1 MKIREKLRDIFYI
14 RKPWWRFPLA
24 IGLILII
31 LAGGALAYKFVSA
44 AQKVIVKGISSSLA
58 GNRLGISQL
67 KGESEG
73 RVNVLFLGVGVEGQ
87 SGSDLT
93 DTIML
98 ASFDM
103 KNHNV
108 SLISI
113 PRDLYIKIPEVG
125 YSKINTAYEYGNKID
140 YNGGGGGLARDTV
153 SNILGVPIHYYVAM
167 DFDGFKEIIDTLGG
181 IDIKVDKSIYD
192 YNYPCQNERGKCSF
206 ILEKGDY
213 HMDGALTLKYVRSRQ
228 STSDFDRAR
237 RQQQVLV
244 AIKDKAFEK
253 QIIMN
258 PKKVYDLYN
267 ALSSHLKTDFQ
278 MPEIG
283 RVVELAQD
291 FKIENIDHYVFDDN
305 PDGFLNSDQ
314 VGGAYVI
321 KPQAGDFAEVQ
332 KFVKYFITQEPAVKK
347 ENASIEIKNGSGRD
361 NLATTLSN
369 KLKKYSLNITG
380 VGSADRYDYTE
391 SVIYDRSNSSKP
403 ATVSFLADYL
413 SAKVIKQDKGQGQ
426 TTEPDITVIIGQNYV
441 QN

>member
-1 MKIREKLRDIFYI
+1 MKIREKFRNIFYVK
-14 RKPWWRFPLA
+14 KPWWRFPLA

-31 LAGGALAYKFVSA
+31 LAGGALAYRFISA

-67 KGESEG
+67 KGESDG
-73 RVNVLFLGVGVEGQ
+73 RVNVLLLGVGVEGE
-87 SGSDLT
+87 SGNDLT
-93 DTIML
+93 DTMML
-98 ASFDM
+98 ASFDL

-113 PRDLYIKIPEVG
+113 PRDLYIKIPDVG
-125 YSKINTAYEYGNKID
+125 YTKINSAYAYGEKIN
-140 YNGGGGGLARDTV
+140 YNGGGGGLARDTI

-167 DFDGFKEIIDTLGG
+167 NFDGFKQIVDTLGG

-192 YNYPCQNERGKCSF
+192 YNYPCQNERAKCQF

-213 HMDGALTLKYVRSRQ
+213 HMDGALALKYVRSRQ

-237 RQQQVLV
+237 RQQQVLT

-267 ALSSHLKTDFQ
+267 ALSSNLKTDFQ
-278 MPEIG
+278 LPEIG

-291 FKIENIDHYVFDDN
+291 FKVENIYQYVFDDN
-305 PDGFLNSDQ
+305 PDGFLYSDQ

-321 KPQAGDFAEVQ
+321 KPQAGDFSDVQ
-332 KFVKYFITQEPAVKK
+332 KFVQYFLTEEPAVKK
-347 ENASIEIKNGSGRD
+347 ENASIEIQNGAGQE
-361 NLATTLSN
+361 NLATTLSS

-391 SVIYDRSNSSKP
+391 SVIYDRSNGSKP
-403 ATVSFLADYL
+403 ATVSFLADYFG
-413 SAKVIKQDKGQGQ
+413 AKVIKQDKGQGQ
-426 TTEPDITVIIGQNYV
+426 TTESDITVIIGQNYA
-441 QN
+441 QK